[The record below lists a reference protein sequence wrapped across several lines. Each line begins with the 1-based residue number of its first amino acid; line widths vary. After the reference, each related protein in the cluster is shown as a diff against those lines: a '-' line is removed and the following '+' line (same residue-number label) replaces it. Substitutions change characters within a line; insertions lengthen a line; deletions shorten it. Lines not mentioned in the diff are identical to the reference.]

1 MDFIARVRTTYDW
14 LSMADAT
21 RIVDKAKMFYYSLR
35 YPCDLSVDEETC
47 PLKGFRVEQWILA
60 ACDEIVERLGF
71 NSAVGYRENG
81 VTWSFDN
88 AQLSKALIDMVT
100 PVATVIG
107 G

>member
-1 MDFIARVRTTYDW
+1 MDFVARVRAKYEW
-14 LSMADAT
+14 LSVTDAAS
-21 RIVDKAKMFYYSLR
+21 IVDKAKMFYYSLR
-35 YPCDLSVDEETC
+35 YPCDLSVDEATC

-71 NSAVGYRENG
+71 NSSVGYRENG
-81 VTWSFDN
+81 VTWSFDG
-88 AQLSKALIDMVT
+88 AQLSMALCNMVT